1 MVSTRSLLLP
11 VLTSSFG
18 CFEQGEARMHRKEP
32 STRRTFI
39 RDSVVAAGG
48 IAASRLIR
56 IPAFAST
63 LTVDS
68 PVATT
73 RYGKVRGYVDNGVSV
88 FKGIRYGADAGK
100 RRFMPP
106 LAPEPWPDVRDA
118 LNYGPSSPQPSRSN
132 EKPNEDCLFLNV
144 WTPGLRDGR
153 KRPVMFYI
161 HGGAYNNGSGSSPLY
176 DGVRLC
182 RRGDVVVVG
191 VNHRLNAFGYLY
203 LAPFGKPEFADSG
216 NVGQFDLVLAL
227 QWVRDNIVEFGGDPN
242 RVMVFGQS
250 GGGAKIATLMA
261 MPAAKDLFHRAA
273 TMSGQQVTASGPL
286 NATLRTK
293 AVLDALKL
301 PPDRAAELQTIP
313 AERLLEAL
321 GARDPIL
328 PFGSVSFAPVLD
340 ERSLTRHPFY
350 PDAPA
355 QSAHI
360 PMIIGNTHD
369 ETRAFLGGDATNF
382 TLTWEQLPEKLAPN
396 MRVDIQP
403 EVVIAEYRRLY
414 PRYSSSEVFFAAT
427 TAGRSWR
434 GAVIEAEERAKSG
447 FPAYAY
453 QLDWASPREG
463 GKFGAPH
470 ASDIQLVFD
479 NIDKPGATAI
489 GPQAQ
494 PMADQLSETFIA
506 FVRTGNPNNKL
517 IPRWEPYALP
527 RRQTMVFN
535 VPSHLEDDPRGAER
549 RLFAKVP
556 YVQPGT

>member
-1 MVSTRSLLLP
+1 VASSLVSLP
-11 VLTSSFG
+11 SFARVLT
-18 CFEQGEARMHRKEP
+18 A
-32 STRRTFI
+32 
-39 RDSVVAAGG
+39 
-48 IAASRLIR
+48 
-56 IPAFAST
+56 
-63 LTVDS
+63 DS
-68 PVATT
+68 PVAATT
-73 RYGKVRGYVDNGVSV
+73 AGKVRGYVDSGINV
-88 FKGIRYGADAGK
+88 FKGIRYGADTAK

-106 LAPEPWPDVRDA
+106 APPEPWSEVREA
-118 LNYGPSSPQPSRSN
+118 LAYGPAAPQPSRGTD
-132 EKPNEDCLFLNV
+132 KPNEDCLFLNV

-161 HGGAYNNGSGSSPLY
+161 HGGAYNNGSGSIPLY

-182 RRGDVVVVG
+182 RRGDVVVVS

-203 LAPFGKPEFADSG
+203 LARFGGPEFADSG
-216 NVGQFDLVLAL
+216 NAGQLDLILSL
-227 QWVRDNIVEFGGDPN
+227 QWVRDNIAEFGGDPN
-242 RVMVFGQS
+242 KVMVFGQS

-261 MPAAKDLFHRAA
+261 TPLASGLFHRAA
-273 TMSGQQVTASGPL
+273 TMSGQQVTASGAL
-286 NATLRTK
+286 NATLR
-293 AVLDALKL
+293 ARVVLDALKL
-301 PPDRAAELQTIP
+301 SPERVAEIRTLP
-313 AERLLEAL
+313 AERLLEAIN
-321 GARDPIL
+321 ARDPVL
-328 PFGSVSFAPVLD
+328 PFGGISFAPVLD
-340 ERSLTRHPFY
+340 ERTLRRHPFY

-369 ETRAFLGGDATNF
+369 ETRAFLGGDESNF
-382 TLTWEQLPEKLAPN
+382 KITWAQLPEKLVPN

-414 PRYSSSEVFFAAT
+414 PNYSPSDVFFAAT

-447 FPAYAY
+447 APAYAY
-453 QLDWASPREG
+453 QLDWATPKDG

-470 ASDIQLVFD
+470 ASDIQFVFD
-479 NIDKPGATAI
+479 NIDKPGANAI

-494 PMADQLSETFIA
+494 PMADQMSETFIA
-506 FVRTGNPNNKL
+506 FARTGNPNNHQ
-517 IPRWEPYALP
+517 IPRWEPYTLP
-527 RRQTMVFN
+527 RRKTMVFN

>member
-1 MVSTRSLLLP
+1 MTACADIDKVN
-11 VLTSSFG
+11 
-18 CFEQGEARMHRKEP
+18 
-32 STRRTFI
+32 RRTFL
-39 RDSVVAAGG
+39 RQATVVAGSV
-48 IAASRLIR
+48 AASRLVSISS
-56 IPAFAST
+56 FAGV
-63 LTVDS
+63 LDAQS

-73 RYGKVRGYVDNGVSV
+73 RSGKVRGYIDNGVNV
-88 FKGIRYGADAGK
+88 FKGIRYGADTSP

-106 LAPEPWPDVRDA
+106 LLPEAWSEVHEA
-118 LNYGPSSPQPSRSN
+118 ITYGPTAPQTSRATD
-132 EKPNEDCLFLNV
+132 KPNEDCLFLNV

-182 RRGDVVVVG
+182 RRGDVVVLS

-203 LAPFGKPEFADSG
+203 LAPFGGPEFADSG
-216 NVGQFDLVLAL
+216 NAGQLDLILAL
-227 QWVRDNIVEFGGDPN
+227 QWVRDNITEFGGDPN
-242 RVMVFGQS
+242 KIMVFGQS

-261 MPAAKDLFHRAA
+261 TPLAEGLFHRAA

-286 NATLRTK
+286 NATLRTR
-293 AVLDALKL
+293 AVLETLKL
-301 PPDRAAELQTIP
+301 SPERISEIRTLP
-313 AERLLEAL
+313 AERLLEAINT
-321 GARDPIL
+321 RDPVL
-328 PFGSVSFAPVLD
+328 PFGGISFAPVLD
-340 ERSLTRHPFY
+340 ERTLRRHPFY

-369 ETRAFLGGDATNF
+369 ETRAFLGNDESNF
-382 TLTWEQLPEKLAPN
+382 KLTWEQLPEKLAPN

-403 EVVIAEYRRLY
+403 DVVIAEYRRLY
-414 PRYSSSEVFFAAT
+414 PQFSASEVFFAAT

-447 FPAYAY
+447 SPAYAY
-453 QLDWASPREG
+453 QLDWATPKDA

-470 ASDIQLVFD
+470 GSDIQLVFD
-479 NIDKPGATAI
+479 NINKPGATAI

-494 PMADQLSETFIA
+494 AMADQMSETFIA
-506 FVRTGNPNNKL
+506 LARSGNPNNKL
-517 IPRWEPYALP
+517 IPRWEHYSLP

>member
-1 MVSTRSLLLP
+1 MGTSRRSFLQRSVKVTAGLL
-11 VLTSSFG
+11 
-18 CFEQGEARMHRKEP
+18 
-32 STRRTFI
+32 
-39 RDSVVAAGG
+39 
-48 IAASRLIR
+48 ASRLGGIST
-56 IPAFAST
+56 FAT
-63 LTVDS
+63 APNFDA
-68 PVATT
+68 PVAATQ
-73 RYGKVRGYVDNGVSV
+73 YGRVRGYVDNGVSV
-88 FKGIRYGADAGK
+88 FKGIRYGADTSK

-106 LAPEPWPDVRDA
+106 LPPEPWTDVHDA
-118 LNYGPSSPQPSRSN
+118 LEYGPSAPQASRAN
-132 EKPNEDCLFLNV
+132 ERTSEDCLFLNV
-144 WTPGLRDGR
+144 WTPALRDGR

-182 RRGDVVVVG
+182 KRGNVVVVT

-203 LAPFGKPEFADSG
+203 LARFGGPELADSG
-216 NVGQFDLVLAL
+216 NAGQLDLVLAL
-227 QWVRDNIVEFGGDPN
+227 KWVRENIEEFGGDPSK
-242 RVMVFGQS
+242 VMVFGQS

-261 MPAAKDLFHRAA
+261 MPGAKDLFHRAA

-286 NATLRTK
+286 NAALRTR
-293 AVLDALKL
+293 AVLEALKL
-301 PPDRAAELQTIP
+301 SPERANDLRTIAP
-313 AERLLEAL
+313 ERLLEAINV
-321 GARDPIL
+321 RDPVL

-369 ETRAFLGGDATNF
+369 ETRAFLGGDASNF
-382 TLTWEQLPEKLAPN
+382 TLTWEQVAERLIPN

-403 EVVIAEYRRLY
+403 EVVIAEYRKLY
-414 PRYSSSEVFFAAT
+414 PHYSPSEVFFAAT

-434 GAVIEAEERAKSG
+434 GAIIEAEERAKSG
-447 FPAYAY
+447 FPAFAY

-479 NIDKPGATAI
+479 NIDKPGATAT
-489 GPQAQ
+489 GPLAQ
-494 PMADQLSETFIA
+494 PMADQMRETFIA
-506 FVRTGNPNNKL
+506 FARTGNPNNRL
-517 IPRWEPYALP
+517 IPRWEPYTLP
-527 RRQTMVFN
+527 RRETMVFN
-535 VPSHLEDDPRGAER
+535 VPSHLENDPRGGER
-549 RLFAKVP
+549 RLFATVP